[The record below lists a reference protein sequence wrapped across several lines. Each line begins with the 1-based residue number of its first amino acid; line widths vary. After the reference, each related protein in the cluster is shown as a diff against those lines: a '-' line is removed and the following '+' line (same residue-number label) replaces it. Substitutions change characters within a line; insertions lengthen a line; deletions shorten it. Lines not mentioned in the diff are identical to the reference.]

1 MTKWPH
7 GQRERLDHLLFQLG
21 VDAIDRDTFW
31 QYMRAAGLTDNDIDN
46 YCIEEQLGIQP
57 EIEIAPLRKKG
68 RRV

>member
-31 QYMRAAGLTDNDIDN
+31 IHMRAAGLTDDDIDN
-46 YCIEEQLGIQP
+46 YCIEVQRGIEL
-57 EIEIAPLRKKG
+57 EIVIAPLLKK
-68 RRV
+68 RRRL

>member
-7 GQRERLDHLLFQLG
+7 DQRERLDHLLFQLG

-31 QYMRAAGLTDNDIDN
+31 IHMRAAGLTDDDIDN
-46 YCIEEQLGIQP
+46 YCIEVQRGIEP
-57 EIEIAPLRKKG
+57 EIEPAPMRKR